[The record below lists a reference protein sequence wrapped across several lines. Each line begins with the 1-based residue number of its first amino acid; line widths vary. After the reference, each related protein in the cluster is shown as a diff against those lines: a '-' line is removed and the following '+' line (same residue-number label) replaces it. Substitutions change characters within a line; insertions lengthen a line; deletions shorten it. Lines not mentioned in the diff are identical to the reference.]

1 MMHFIQYV
9 LTNILAGM
17 PAINRQH
24 IADTLD

>member
-9 LTNILAGM
+9 LTNISAGI

-24 IADTLD
+24 ITDTLD